1 MKKIVAVVS
10 LMIVGLLVVS
20 GCSGKKE
27 ATTQSTKKQET
38 SAGLPVGGDYVYQS
52 GERYV
57 KITIDSPDEWSV
69 QTEKMNFPE
78 KMTVKD
84 LKQDKDGYKL
94 LRFTAKNKIEG
105 YDAFFVPTR
114 EEGIEYYLV
123 TDDGDFYF
131 SMKSEEPRYN
141 IEEDAKYG
149 NKRFVKQ

>member
-38 SAGLPVGGDYVYQS
+38 SAGLPVGSDYVYQS

-69 QTEKMNFPE
+69 QTEEMNFPE

-105 YDAFFVPTR
+105 NDVFFVPTR
-114 EEGIEYYLV
+114 EKGIDYYLV
-123 TDDGDFYF
+123 IDDDDFF
-131 SMKSEEPRYN
+131 VAQNSQSENYDIQEQ
-141 IEEDAKYG
+141 AKYG

>member
-1 MKKIVAVVS
+1 MKKFVAVVS
-10 LMIVGLLVVS
+10 LMIIGLLVVS

-38 SAGLPVGGDYVYQS
+38 SAGLPVGSDYVYQS

-105 YDAFFVPTR
+105 YDAFFTSAN
-114 EEGIEYYLV
+114 EDDNDYYLV
-123 TDDGDFYF
+123 IDGDDFF
-131 SMKSEEPRYN
+131 FAPNSQSKDYN
-141 IEEDAKYG
+141 IQQHAENG

>member
-10 LMIVGLLVVS
+10 LMIIGLLVVS

-38 SAGLPVGGDYVYQS
+38 SAGLPVGSDYVYQS

-69 QTEKMNFPE
+69 QTEEMNFPE

-84 LKQDKDGYKL
+84 LKEERDGFKRL
-94 LRFTAKNKIEG
+94 QFISKIKIDANTAFSVPGNSEG
-105 YDAFFVPTR
+105 SK
-114 EEGIEYYLV
+114 YYLV
-123 TDDGDFYF
+123 MDGKDFYLSHDNGDTEF
-131 SMKSEEPRYN
+131 N

-149 NKRFVKQ
+149 NERFVRQ

>member
-123 TDDGDFYF
+123 VDDGDFF
-131 SMKSEEPRYN
+131 FAPDSKSENYDIKKHAEN
-141 IEEDAKYG
+141 G